1 LKIRLRLFT
10 IYNMDAALMI
20 FFLFLALFSLIMVF
34 FFYHLIVQYVNY
46 IPYFKSLQKHFGGA
60 YNYGKA
66 VFFHRLTFSSGPL
79 SVTVS
84 LHSKT
89 LFSQPATQIII
100 TSQNRRSPAACS
112 ITTEQP
118 AGGHAVEIGKYQD
131 KTGLFFACAE
141 GSLRKENYITPEMID
156 VLMQA
161 LSVQSRDKK
170 NPYNLKI
177 SIEQNSIVLQK
188 KGLPVQISQ
197 CRLLTECA
205 MEIARKFLSEPSAP
219 SSPDRPAPLTV
230 QPADMRPTF
239 ILLAG
244 IIVIM
249 TVMALS
255 FFYKSNYLYSVNE
268 EFSGTVYKKLCTPN
282 SEKYIFLPRKLRVT
296 DEDFLK
302 IQEGDRIE
310 KVKGESILRINRNAP
325 AEQKKSNILDL
336 MEN

>member
-10 IYNMDAALMI
+10 IYNMEAAMMI
-20 FFLFLALFSLIMVF
+20 FFLFLALFSLILVF

-60 YNYGKA
+60 YSYGKA
-66 VFFHRLTFSSGPL
+66 VFFHRLSFLSGPF

-84 LHSKT
+84 LHSKA

-100 TSQNRRSPAACS
+100 TSQSRRSTAACS
-112 ITTEQP
+112 ITTEPP
-118 AGGHAVEIGKYQD
+118 AGGHTIEIGKYQD
-131 KTGLFFACAE
+131 QAGLFAECAD
-141 GSLRKENYITPEMID
+141 GSLQAGNYITPEVID
-156 VLMQA
+156 LLMQA

-177 SIEQNSIVLQK
+177 SIGQNSIVLQK
-188 KGLPVQISQ
+188 KGLPVQIGQ
-197 CRLLTECA
+197 CRLLAEC
-205 MEIARKFLSEPSAP
+205 MLGIARKFFSEPSSP
-219 SSPDRPAPLTV
+219 SSPDMSPSLTV
-230 QPADMRPTF
+230 QPPDMRLTF

-249 TVMALS
+249 TVMVLS
-255 FFYKSNYLYSVNE
+255 FFYKSHYLYSVNE
-268 EFSGTVYKKLCTPN
+268 EFSGTVYKKLRTPN
-282 SEKYIFLPRKLRVT
+282 SEKYVFLPRKLRVT

-310 KVKGESILRINRNAP
+310 KVKGESFLRINRNAP